1 VDAADAEWFFEV
13 LLECLQECIDARP
26 LTLSAE
32 TPALVPM
39 TRLDPNSEQMCHNM
53 ACTDYKVDISA
64 ATFGQ
69 CTCGYSRAA
78 HDEKKVNPAKVA
90 RNSLHVTEKDS
101 PGRPTG
107 KQDEAC
113 ANFVLDTSAT
123 AGFGLCLC
131 GHPRTAHNTLTEN
144 PAAAAL
150 SRLNR
155 GSVTKTEGNDVAKA
169 PEPCSAYKL
178 DKAASEFG
186 MCTCGH
192 ARAVHRA
199 APTRVDNQL
208 AQELAR
214 KKRHAEGDFTPQA
227 QASGEDVSFDPTPTP
242 GPPPTET
249 QPHQT
254 FKGAQKVARM
264 QLFHLR
270 PCYCSLLCGGISCG
284 VNGKGRGC
292 PEGACS
298 TRSNS
303 SV

>member
-1 VDAADAEWFFEV
+1 
-13 LLECLQECIDARP
+13 
-26 LTLSAE
+26 
-32 TPALVPM
+32 
-39 TRLDPNSEQMCHNM
+39 M
-53 ACTDYKVDISA
+53 ACTDYKIDKIA

-101 PGRPTG
+101 PERPTG

-113 ANFVLDTSAT
+113 ANFSLDTSAT
-123 AGFGLCLC
+123 AGFGQCLC
-131 GHPRTAHNTLTEN
+131 GHPKTAHNTLTEN

-169 PEPCSAYKL
+169 PDPCSDYKL

-192 ARAVHRA
+192 ARAVHRE
-199 APTRVDNQL
+199 APTRVDNEL

-227 QASGEDVSFDPTPTP
+227 SGEDPIIDGPFDPDPTPV
-242 GPPPTET
+242 PPPTSKEAK
-249 QPHQT
+249 
-254 FKGAQKVARM
+254 KGGGCSCFILVIVLCCVVALLAVLIGKDEAAQKALAAQDPAAAFEALKAAVSKA
-264 QLFHLR
+264 LENV
-270 PCYCSLLCGGISCG
+270 PGS
-284 VNGKGRGC
+284 K
-292 PEGACS
+292 
-298 TRSNS
+298 
-303 SV
+303 